1 MKKNVE
7 QILYILIPSNI
18 YHHYLR
24 RGLNLS
30 CGQTRAL
37 NLPSMHSCR
46 IKRPSSE
53 SPLLKSISSRSCP
66 LVIRTLTLKQLDDSC
81 GSGCTT
87 FFLPNQFPI
96 NYFSDLHSPES
107 LRLKISGSGSPQ
119 VIGKTAEIQRL
130 H

>member
-1 MKKNVE
+1 M
-7 QILYILIPSNI
+7 ILYILIPSNH
-18 YHHYLR
+18 HHYLR

-53 SPLLKSISSRSCP
+53 SPLLKSISSRSCV

-96 NYFSDLHSPES
+96 FSPISTPPEL
-107 LRLKISGSGSPQ
+107 LRLKISGSGSPPQ
-119 VIGKTAEIQRL
+119 AIRKTAEIQRL